1 MAKVA
6 LTGGDAVALAMKQI
20 NPDVVAAYPITPQT
34 VIMEKFS
41 EYVANGEVDTE
52 LITVESEHSAL
63 SACVGAS
70 IAGARVMTATASQGL
85 ALMWEIL
92 YIAASLRL
100 PIVMP
105 VATRALSAPINIHCD
120 HSDIMGARD
129 SGWIILF
136 SKNVQEA
143 YDNTIQAIRI
153 AEHPDVLLP
162 VMIGLDG
169 FITSHAMETLEI
181 LDTSAVKSFIG
192 EKRIPKVSLLFS
204 EEPITVGPLAL
215 PDSYF
220 EFKRQQVEAM
230 KSAIKVIEEV
240 SKEYAKLSG
249 REYGFFDPY
258 KIEDADYVLISAGST
273 AESIMET
280 VDELRAEGKKV
291 GSIGIRVF
299 RPFHVELLRELLA
312 GKKAVAVLY
321 RSLSFGAYGSGAG
334 PIYLEVKAA
343 MYECEERPKII
354 TNYIY
359 GLGGRDIMPEHIK
372 HVVAE
377 LERFVS
383 EGKAPDV
390 AGYLGL
396 RE

>member
-1 MAKVA
+1 MARVA

-34 VIMEKFS
+34 VIMEKFA
-41 EYVANGEVDTE
+41 EYVADGVVDTV

-70 IAGARVMTATASQGL
+70 AAGARVMTATASQGL

-92 YIAASLRL
+92 YIASSLRL

-105 VATRALSAPINIHCD
+105 VVTRALSAPINIHCD
-120 HSDIMGARD
+120 HSDIMGTRD

-153 AEHPDVLLP
+153 AEHPDVSLP
-162 VMIGLDG
+162 VMVGLDG
-169 FITSHAMETLEI
+169 FITSHAMETLEV
-181 LDTSAVKSFIG
+181 LDDDAVKKFIG
-192 EKRIPKVSLLFS
+192 EKRTPKYTLLNT
-204 EEPITVGPLAL
+204 EEPITIGPLAL
-215 PDSYF
+215 PDAYF

-230 KSAIKVIEEV
+230 QNAVRAIEEV
-240 SKEYAKLSG
+240 AKEYEKLTG
-249 REYGFFDPY
+249 RSYGFFDAY
-258 KIEDADYVLISAGST
+258 KVNDADYVVISAGST
-273 AESIMET
+273 ADSITEV
-280 VDELRAEGKKV
+280 VDELRSEGKKV

-299 RPFHVELLRELLA
+299 RPFHAELLLELLA
-312 GKKAVAVLY
+312 GKKGVAVLD
-321 RSLSFGAYGSGAG
+321 RSISFGAHSSGAG
-334 PIYLEVKAA
+334 PIFMEVRSAL
-343 MYECEERPKII
+343 YDYEERPRII

-359 GLGGRDIMPEHIK
+359 GLGGRDILPEHVK
-372 HVVAE
+372 HVFNE
-377 LERFVS
+377 LEKFYS
-383 EGKAPDV
+383 EGRAPIV

>member
-1 MAKVA
+1 MVKVA

-41 EYVANGEVDTE
+41 EYVANGDVDTE

-92 YIAASLRL
+92 YIAAYLRL

-105 VATRALSAPINIHCD
+105 VVTRALSAPINIHCD
-120 HSDIMGARD
+120 HSDIMGPRD

-153 AEHPDVLLP
+153 AEHSDALLP
-162 VMIGLDG
+162 VMVGLDG

-181 LDTSAVKSFIG
+181 LDDSTVKSFIG
-192 EKRIPKVSLLFS
+192 ERRVPKVSLLFT
-204 EEPITVGPLAL
+204 EDPITVGPLAL
-215 PDSYF
+215 PDSYS

-230 KSAIKVIEEV
+230 KNAIKVIEDV
-240 SKEYAKLSG
+240 GKEYAKLSG

-258 KIEDADYVLISAGST
+258 KIDDADYVLISAGST

-299 RPFHVELLRELLA
+299 RPFHVELIRELLA
-312 GKKAVAVLY
+312 GKKAVAVLD
-321 RSLSFGAYGSGAG
+321 RSISFGAYGSGAG

-343 MYECEERPKII
+343 MYESEERPKII

-359 GLGGRDIMPEHIK
+359 GLGGRDITPEHVK